1 MIDTHCHLQTE
12 AFEADRE
19 AVISQALASGVVSVV
34 VPAIDQ
40 KSLEPT
46 LDIANHHEGIFCA
59 LGIHP
64 HHATEWNNE
73 VRDWILNAQ
82 SGSKKV
88 VAIGEIGLDYH
99 YDFCPQ
105 GVQRSVFAEQMEL
118 AQSLKL
124 PIVVHTRESDEDVL
138 KIIEDHYQTDRD
150 GSAGQLHC
158 FSGTV
163 GTMQRGID
171 RGFYVSFTG
180 NITFKKSALGEVVEM
195 APLDRILLET
205 DSPYMTPVPFR
216 GKRNTPE
223 YLHLVAEKIAEIKK
237 LDIGLVIKETTANAR
252 RLFSLPLLTLV
263 LGVILSI
270 APSSLFAQRTE
281 PVGSAP
287 PDSVMNDD
295 RRKAEEQIRL
305 QREELRKEATKRT
318 QDSLLQVQKQQQEEQ
333 AKAEE
338 LIRQDSIKAAERILG
353 AERDSLRAKTPIA
366 WKAIGIGGAIG
377 VGNMA
382 LIQSKP
388 SITPTSVLATSLY
401 IGTQLSRTLDFQF
414 SWMNMRVGDDL
425 VGLYNSGNG
434 SPTGPMALKQKI
446 TLGSHLP
453 YREDL
458 YITDLAFDFRLA
470 FNPRNAFKFYAGL
483 GYNYLIIENKQNYH
497 FNTNDTIAQGV
508 PSAASSTSDIKYYR
522 SALDILFGVRE
533 DLEYGTQFIITPFA
547 EISALAAF
555 QGQTQA
561 LHFVFRPDADLI
573 TMTHVRVGVEVN
585 WGWFGVERYH

>member
-1 MIDTHCHLQTE
+1 M
-12 AFEADRE
+12 
-19 AVISQALASGVVSVV
+19 
-34 VPAIDQ
+34 
-40 KSLEPT
+40 
-46 LDIANHHEGIFCA
+46 
-59 LGIHP
+59 
-64 HHATEWNNE
+64 
-73 VRDWILNAQ
+73 Q
-82 SGSKKV
+82 S
-88 VAIGEIGLDYH
+88 
-99 YDFCPQ
+99 
-105 GVQRSVFAEQMEL
+105 
-118 AQSLKL
+118 
-124 PIVVHTRESDEDVL
+124 
-138 KIIEDHYQTDRD
+138 
-150 GSAGQLHC
+150 
-158 FSGTV
+158 
-163 GTMQRGID
+163 GID

-180 NITFKKSALGEVVEM
+180 NITFKKNTLGEIVEM

-205 DSPYMTPVPFR
+205 DSPYMAPVPFR
-216 GKRNTPE
+216 GKRNSPE
-223 YLHLVAEKIAEIKK
+223 YLHLIAEKIAEIKK
-237 LDIGLVIKETTANAR
+237 LDVALVIRETTINAR
-252 RLFSLPLLTLV
+252 RLFSLPLLALI

-270 APSSLFAQRTE
+270 TPSSLFAQRTE

-305 QREELRKEATKRT
+305 QREELRKEAAKRT
-318 QDSLLQVQKQQQEEQ
+318 QDSLLQVQKEQQQEQ
-333 AKAEE
+333 AKA
-338 LIRQDSIKAAERILG
+338 LDQVRQDSIKAAERILE

-382 LIQSKP
+382 LIQSKT

-401 IGTQLSRTLDFQF
+401 LGTQLSRTLDFQF

-425 VGLYNSGNG
+425 AGLYNSGNG
-434 SPTGPMALKQKI
+434 SPTGPMALKQTI
-446 TLGSHLP
+446 SVGWHLP
-453 YREDL
+453 YREDF
-458 YITDLAFDFRLA
+458 YVTDLAFDFRLA

-483 GYNYLIIENKQNYH
+483 GYNYLILENNQKYH
-497 FNTNDTIAQGV
+497 LNTNDSVAQGI
-508 PSAASSTSDIKYYR
+508 PSAASYTSDVTFYR

-561 LHFVFRPDADLI
+561 LHFVFRPDPQLI